1 MNNMLVRSIS
11 GLAYVIMVMVACFS
25 GIYGQVF
32 LACFLSVA
40 AVLEWM
46 QFTKSRDIVFPAA
59 LIIGSIFLSIYCFTG
74 IFDVPDQQMRWLKGL
89 IALIIFILMTN
100 LAFNSKDVPRKLFHS
115 TFSFLYI
122 GLPMIVLPMI
132 SEYNG
137 QNYPWMLASVFILIW
152 CNDTFAYL
160 FGRSFGK
167 HKLFE
172 RISPNKTWEGFF
184 GGAISAFV
192 AAFTMHYFLDF
203 LPLVGWLGLALIVV
217 IFGTIGDLF
226 ESAIKRSFNLKD
238 SGSFMPGHGGILDR
252 IDSLLFVLPLSYFYL
267 RIIENLPI

>member
-1 MNNMLVRSIS
+1 MNNMMVRTIS
-11 GLAYVIMVMVACFS
+11 GLVYVIMVMVACFS
-25 GIYGQVF
+25 GVYGQVF

-46 QFTKSRDIVFPAA
+46 QFTKDRDLVFPAA
-59 LIIGSIFLSIYCFTG
+59 LIIGVIFLSIYCFTG
-74 IFDVPDQQMRWLKGL
+74 IFEVPDQQLRWLKGL
-89 IALIIFILMTN
+89 IVLIIFVLMSN
-100 LAFNSKDVPRKLFHS
+100 LAFNSKDVPRNLFHS
-115 TFSFLYI
+115 NFSLVYI
-122 GLPMIVLPMI
+122 GLPMIVLPML

-160 FGRSFGK
+160 FGRTFGK

-184 GGAISAFV
+184 GGAISAIV
-192 AAFTMHYFLDF
+192 AAFIMSYFLPF
-203 LPLVGWLGLALIVV
+203 LPLIGWLGLALIVV
-217 IFGTIGDLF
+217 VFGTIGDLF
-226 ESAIKRSFNLKD
+226 ESAMKRSFNLKD